1 MPEVTALKMAKLP
14 AKQASWRGGDA
25 LEQGGPKAVVP
36 VIGANFEANWSV
48 VGTPPDNSM
57 AISNAGRIVSVNN
70 DEIVYLNTA
79 GQILQFLSW
88 PDFVN
93 DASLNASL
101 YDPKVLYDSQA
112 DRFVLVL
119 LHGSTASTS
128 KVILCFSQTN
138 NPQDGWW
145 KYYLTGNP
153 LNNNCWFDY
162 PGLGV
167 SNNEVYVTGNL
178 FTSGANQFNQA
189 VVYQVSKAAGYAG
202 GNINWQYWHNLNA
215 SPYAAFTLQP
225 ASFGHQGNYGPGIY
239 FVSSSAGGANS
250 LRLWDLTDDLTGSP
264 QLNVSQISVPAY
276 SPAAPAN
283 QLGSSELLDNGD
295 CRIVS
300 AFYLP
305 GVVHCVFA
313 TDAGSGWNGIRYTRI
328 NVSNNSAQQATLGA
342 PGTADYCYPAVASFS
357 TGISGTDAMIAFLRS
372 APNSYPEARVVNCD
386 EALNWS
392 PTTVVKAG
400 ETFVD
405 FLQGNERWGDYTGIC
420 RRHNAGQPT
429 VWVAACYG
437 ANIPAAS
444 TNNTYKT
451 WVAEVQGGGT
461 VDLAEHQTAA
471 PGLRV
476 FPNPAIDLFHL
487 DFTLKEPARLRI
499 ELVDAKGALAKLLFE
514 EERSPADYRISFNRG
529 ALASGTYTLLV
540 RSNETIIGHE
550 TLVVQ

>member
-1 MPEVTALKMAKLP
+1 MKMAKLP
-14 AKQASWRGGDA
+14 EKQAIWRGADA
-25 LEQGGPKAVVP
+25 EEQGAPKAVTP
-36 VIGANFEANWSV
+36 TIGANFEANWSV
-48 VGTPPDNSM
+48 VSTPPDNSV

-70 DEIVYLNTA
+70 DEIVYMNTA
-79 GQILQFLSW
+79 GQIQQFLSW

-93 DASLNASL
+93 DPTLNASL

-119 LHGSTASTS
+119 LHGSTAGTT

-162 PGLGV
+162 PGLGI

-178 FTSGANQFNQA
+178 FTSEANQFNQA
-189 VVYQVSKAAGYAG
+189 LVYQVSKAAGYAG

-215 SPYAAFTLQP
+215 SPYSAFTLQP

-264 QLNVSQISVPAY
+264 QLNAATVPVPAY

-283 QLGSSELLDNGD
+283 QLGSNELLDNGD
-295 CRIVS
+295 CRMLS

-305 GVVHCVFA
+305 GLVHCVFA
-313 TDAGSGWNGIRYTRI
+313 TDAGSGWNGVRYTRI
-328 NVSNNSAQQATLGA
+328 NVSNNTAQQATLGA

-357 TGISGTDAMIAFLRS
+357 TGISGTDVMIAFLRS

-392 PTTVVKAG
+392 PTTLVKAG
-400 ETFVD
+400 ETFVN

-420 RRHNAGQPT
+420 RKHNAGQPT
-429 VWVAACYG
+429 VWLAACYG
-437 ANIPAAS
+437 ANIPDAS

-451 WVAEVQGGGT
+451 WIAEVQGAGSVG
-461 VDLAEHQTAA
+461 LEESQPAA
-471 PGLRV
+471 AGVRV
-476 FPNPAIDLFHL
+476 FPNPAMDLIQL
-487 DFTLKEPARLRI
+487 DFTLMERARLRI
-499 ELVDAKGALAKLLFE
+499 ELIDARGALAKLLFE
-514 EERSPADYRISFNRG
+514 EERSPAEYRISFNRG
-529 ALASGTYTLLV
+529 ALAAGSYTLIV

-550 TLVVQ
+550 TLVVR